1 MLSRDW
7 ILDHAWDDEFDS
19 FSNIVDVYAGRLRR
33 KLDQP
38 GGGVRLETVRGAGY
52 VLRAERADGGEA
64 RGAGSEAGEAGGSV
78 ADAARPD
85 VFARARRRLALLFAA
100 LVVVLVVVSSV
111 FMYLTVRADIRTAA
125 SGAYQDSESEQAF
138 VSRSLGSLRWQ
149 LVAVDAVIVIV
160 VGAGGL
166 LYARSTLRPI
176 RESVAA
182 QKRFVADASHDLRT
196 PLAIM
201 KAEFE
206 VALRR
211 PDLDERT
218 RPVLVSG
225 LEEVDRMSGMVEDLL
240 TLSRIDAHQE
250 PLAREPLDLVALAR
264 QTVDE
269 LSALAASAGVALRAD
284 AAGTALAVGDEGHVR
299 RALRNVVRNAV
310 EHSPPGAHGRG
321 RRAAGGGRR
330 AGRRH
335 GPRRG
340 HAAGGAG
347 PRLRPV
353 LPRRRGAVAGS
364 RRLGARPRHRALGAA
379 RDGRRPDA
387 SRARS
392 PPARASRS
400 PCRRPEPA

>member
-1 MLSRDW
+1 
-7 ILDHAWDDEFDS
+7 
-19 FSNIVDVYAGRLRR
+19 
-33 KLDQP
+33 
-38 GGGVRLETVRGAGY
+38 
-52 VLRAERADGGEA
+52 
-64 RGAGSEAGEAGGSV
+64 
-78 ADAARPD
+78 
-85 VFARARRRLALLFAA
+85 
-100 LVVVLVVVSSV
+100 
-111 FMYLTVRADIRTAA
+111 MYLTVRADIQTAA

-206 VALRR
+206 VALRGA
-211 PDLDERT
+211 DLDET
-218 RPVLVSG
+218 ARPVLLSG

-250 PLAREPLDLVALAR
+250 QLAREPLDLVALAR

-284 AAGTALAVGDEGHVR
+284 AAGAALAFGDEGHVR

-310 EHSPPGAHGRG
+310 EHSPPGAQVEITVQPA
-321 RRAAGGGRR
+321 AAGPQVVVTD
-330 AGRRH
+330 H
-335 GPRRG
+335 GEGMPPEVLDHVFDRFYRG
-340 HAAGGAG
+340 D
-347 PRLRPV
+347 
-353 LPRRRGAVAGS
+353 
-364 RRLGARPRHRALGAA
+364 AA
-379 RDGRRPDA
+379 R
-387 SRARS
+387 SRARGGS
-392 PPARASRS
+392 GLGLAIAYWALRGMGGDLSVESEVAAGTRVTFTLPAA
-400 PCRRPEPA
+400 

>member
-33 KLDQP
+33 KLDRP
-38 GGGVRLETVRGAGY
+38 GGGVRSRPCAAPATCCAWTRRRAARRAAPGA
-52 VLRAERADGGEA
+52 
-64 RGAGSEAGEAGGSV
+64 AGEAERRV
-78 ADAARPD
+78 ARPD

-111 FMYLTVRADIRTAA
+111 FMYLTVRADIRAAA

-160 VGAGGL
+160 IGAGGL

-211 PDLDERT
+211 HDLDEAT
-218 RPVLVSG
+218 RPVLLSG
-225 LEEVDRMSGMVEDLL
+225 VEEVDRMSGMVEDLL

-250 PLAREPLDLVALAR
+250 PLAREPLDLGELAR
-264 QTVDE
+264 ETVDG
-269 LSALAASAGVALRAD
+269 LGALAASGGVRLVAE
-284 AAGTALAVGDEGHVR
+284 AAGDAVAAGDEGHVR

-310 EHSPPGAHGRG
+310 EHSPPGATVEV
-321 RRAAGGGRR
+321 A
-330 AGRRH
+330 
-335 GPRRG
+335 
-340 HAAGGAG
+340 
-347 PRLRPV
+347 V
-353 LPRRRGAVAGS
+353 RRGAAGVQVVVTDHGEGMPPEVLEHVFD
-364 RRLGARPRHRALGAA
+364 RFYRGDAA
-379 RDGRRPDA
+379 RSRAGEGRA
-387 SRARS
+387 SGWRSPTGRCAAWAATSAWRARS
-392 PPARASRS
+392 PPARA
-400 PCRRPEPA
+400 

>member
-1 MLSRDW
+1 M
-7 ILDHAWDDEFDS
+7 
-19 FSNIVDVYAGRLRR
+19 
-33 KLDQP
+33 
-38 GGGVRLETVRGAGY
+38 
-52 VLRAERADGGEA
+52 
-64 RGAGSEAGEAGGSV
+64 

-100 LVVVLVVVSSV
+100 IVVVLVVVSSV

-125 SGAYQDSESEQAF
+125 SGAYQDTESEQAF

-201 KAEFE
+201 RAEFE

-211 PDLDERT
+211 PDLDETT
-218 RPVLVSG
+218 RPLLVSG
-225 LEEVDRMSGMVEDLL
+225 LEEVEVMSAMVEDLL

-264 QTVDE
+264 QTVEE
-269 LSALAASAGVALRAD
+269 LGPLAATSGVALLAD
-284 AAGTALAVGDEGHVR
+284 AAGDALAVGDESHVR
-299 RALRNVVRNAV
+299 RAVRNVVRNAV
-310 EHSPPGAHGRG
+310 EHSPPGATVEVTVGRTTSG
-321 RRAAGGGRR
+321 VQVVVTDDGEGMPPEVLEHVFDRFY
-330 AGRRH
+330 
-335 GPRRG
+335 RG
-340 HAAGGAG
+340 D
-347 PRLRPV
+347 
-353 LPRRRGAVAGS
+353 
-364 RRLGARPRHRALGAA
+364 AA
-379 RDGRRPDA
+379 R
-387 SRARS
+387 SRARGGS
-392 PPARASRS
+392 GLGLAIAHWALHGMGGDLTVESEVAVGTRVTFTLPAA
-400 PCRRPEPA
+400 

>member
-1 MLSRDW
+1 MP
-7 ILDHAWDDEFDS
+7 E
-19 FSNIVDVYAGRLRR
+19 
-33 KLDQP
+33 P
-38 GGGVRLETVRGAGY
+38 
-52 VLRAERADGGEA
+52 
-64 RGAGSEAGEAGGSV
+64 
-78 ADAARPD
+78 ARPD

-100 LVVVLVVVSSV
+100 IVVVLVVVSSV

-125 SGAYQDSESEQAF
+125 SGAYQDTESEQAF

-149 LVAVDAVIVIV
+149 LVAVDAVIVVV
-160 VGAGGL
+160 VGLGGL
-166 LYARSTLRPI
+166 LYARGTLRPI

-211 PDLDERT
+211 PDLDEGT

-250 PLAREPLDLVALAR
+250 PLAREPLDLAALAR

-269 LSALAASAGVALRAD
+269 LGALAATGGVALHAD
-284 AAGTALAVGDEGHVR
+284 AAGDAPATGDEGHVR

-310 EHSPPGAHGRG
+310 EHSASGATVEVAVRRTSAGVRVVVTDHGEGMTAEMLEHVFDRFYRG
-321 RRAAGGGRR
+321 DAARSHASGGSGLGL
-330 AGRRH
+330 AIAH
-335 GPRRG
+335 WALRG
-340 HAAGGAG
+340 MGGDLTVQSEAGAG
-347 PRLRPV
+347 TVVTLT
-353 LPRRRGAVAGS
+353 LP
-364 RRLGARPRHRALGAA
+364 AA
-379 RDGRRPDA
+379 
-387 SRARS
+387 
-392 PPARASRS
+392 
-400 PCRRPEPA
+400 

>member
-1 MLSRDW
+1 M
-7 ILDHAWDDEFDS
+7 
-19 FSNIVDVYAGRLRR
+19 
-33 KLDQP
+33 
-38 GGGVRLETVRGAGY
+38 
-52 VLRAERADGGEA
+52 
-64 RGAGSEAGEAGGSV
+64 
-78 ADAARPD
+78 
-85 VFARARRRLALLFAA
+85 
-100 LVVVLVVVSSV
+100 
-111 FMYLTVRADIRTAA
+111 
-125 SGAYQDSESEQAF
+125 
-138 VSRSLGSLRWQ
+138 
-149 LVAVDAVIVIV
+149 IV

-211 PDLDERT
+211 PDLDEAT

-269 LSALAASAGVALRAD
+269 LSALAASGGVRCGAE
-284 AAGTALAVGDEGHVR
+284 AAGDALAVGDEGHVR

-310 EHSPPGAHGRG
+310 EHSPPGATVEVAVRLTG
-321 RRAAGGGRR
+321 RRRAGGGHR
-330 AGRRH
+330 
-335 GPRRG
+335 PRRG
-340 HAAGGAG
+340 HAAGGARRTSSTASTAATRRARG
-347 PRLRPV
+347 P
-353 LPRRRGAVAGS
+353 
-364 RRLGARPRHRALGAA
+364 GAA
-379 RDGRRPDA
+379 RDSA
-387 SRARS
+387 WRS
-392 PPARASRS
+392 PTGRCAGWA
-400 PCRRPEPA
+400 AT

>member
-1 MLSRDW
+1 M
-7 ILDHAWDDEFDS
+7 
-19 FSNIVDVYAGRLRR
+19 
-33 KLDQP
+33 
-38 GGGVRLETVRGAGY
+38 
-52 VLRAERADGGEA
+52 
-64 RGAGSEAGEAGGSV
+64 

-211 PDLDERT
+211 PDLDETT
-218 RPVLVSG
+218 RPVLLSG

-284 AAGTALAVGDEGHVR
+284 AAGDRARRRRRGPRAPGAAQRGAQRRGALAAR
-299 RALRNVVRNAV
+299 RA
-310 EHSPPGAHGRG
+310 GRG
-321 RRAAGGGRR
+321 RRAARGGRR
-330 AGRRH
+330 RRWSS
-335 GPRRG
+335 PTTAR
-340 HAAGGAG
+340 AC
-347 PRLRPV
+347 
-353 LPRRRGAVAGS
+353 RRRCWTTSSTGSTVATRRVRGLEAAPGS
-364 RRLGARPRHRALGAA
+364 ASPSRTGRCAGWAA
-379 RDGRRPDA
+379 T
-387 SRARS
+387 
-392 PPARASRS
+392 
-400 PCRRPEPA
+400 

>member
-1 MLSRDW
+1 MAESRATP
-7 ILDHAWDDEFDS
+7 AWQ
-19 FSNIVDVYAGRLRR
+19 AGLV
-33 KLDQP
+33 P
-38 GGGVRLETVRGAGY
+38 EP
-52 VLRAERADGGEA
+52 
-64 RGAGSEAGEAGGSV
+64 
-78 ADAARPD
+78 ARPD
-85 VFARARRRLALLFAA
+85 VFARARRRLALLFSA

-125 SGAYQDSESEQAF
+125 SGAYRDTESEQAF

-166 LYARSTLRPI
+166 LYARRTLSPI

-211 PDLDERT
+211 ADLDEAT

-250 PLAREPLDLVALAR
+250 TLVREPLDLAALAR
-264 QTVDE
+264 QAVDE
-269 LSALAASAGVALRAD
+269 LGALAATGGVALHAD
-284 AAGTALAVGDEGHVR
+284 AAGDAPAVGDEGHVR

-310 EHSPPGAHGRG
+310 EHSAPGATVEVAVQRASAGAQVVVTDHGEGMPPEVLEHVFDRFYRG
-321 RRAAGGGRR
+321 DAARSRAGGGSGLGL
-330 AGRRH
+330 AIAH
-335 GPRRG
+335 WALRG
-340 HAAGGAG
+340 MDGDLTVESEVGAG
-347 PRLRPV
+347 TRVTLT
-353 LPRRRGAVAGS
+353 LP
-364 RRLGARPRHRALGAA
+364 AA
-379 RDGRRPDA
+379 
-387 SRARS
+387 
-392 PPARASRS
+392 
-400 PCRRPEPA
+400 

>member
-1 MLSRDW
+1 M
-7 ILDHAWDDEFDS
+7 
-19 FSNIVDVYAGRLRR
+19 
-33 KLDQP
+33 
-38 GGGVRLETVRGAGY
+38 
-52 VLRAERADGGEA
+52 
-64 RGAGSEAGEAGGSV
+64 

-211 PDLDERT
+211 PDLDETT

-269 LSALAASAGVALRAD
+269 LSALAASTGVALRAD

-310 EHSPPGAHGRG
+310 EHSPPGARVEVAV
-321 RRAAGGGRR
+321 RPAAAGAQVVVTDHGEGMPPEVLDRVFDRFYRGDAARSHARGGSGLGL
-330 AGRRH
+330 AIAH
-335 GPRRG
+335 WALRG
-340 HAAGGAG
+340 MGGDLSVESEVAAGT
-347 PRLRPV
+347 RVTLT
-353 LPRRRGAVAGS
+353 LP
-364 RRLGARPRHRALGAA
+364 AA
-379 RDGRRPDA
+379 
-387 SRARS
+387 
-392 PPARASRS
+392 
-400 PCRRPEPA
+400 